1 MKKLPLFIFIALC
14 LTALA
19 TSYGSYHA
27 AEQQVQ
33 RDLQQALAKTVGERG
48 VDVMRQDSI
57 RAYRM
62 MARTGSGT
70 MTIAVCD
77 ATLRRHLQLPQLR
90 EKAYIAYRVGKES
103 GKWNVAFESRADCSM
118 AMVWSLSDQRH
129 SMWLTVVA
137 ALWLAFS
144 FMWKRRM
151 QPVCE
156 SAVCSNAKRF
166 GGLAYDDVR
175 QSFVGDN
182 GMTVHL
188 TPMQRQLM
196 EMFFASPSHRLT
208 KQEICDALWPK
219 KGDASDTL
227 YTMIRRLKQELGK
240 SSSLHIESDR
250 GRAYILSDSELSDK
264 CQ

>member
-1 MKKLPLFIFIALC
+1 MKKLPLFIFIVLC

-62 MARTGSGT
+62 MARAGGGT

-137 ALWLAFS
+137 ALWLVFS

-151 QPVCE
+151 QPVRE
-156 SAVCSNAKRF
+156 YDVCNNAKRF
-166 GGLAYDDVR
+166 GGLAYDEAK

-182 GMTVHL
+182 SMTVHL

-219 KGDASDTL
+219 KEDASDTL

-250 GRAYILSDSELSDK
+250 GRAYILFDSELSDK

>member
-1 MKKLPLFIFIALC
+1 MKKLPIFIFIALC

-62 MARTGSGT
+62 MAKAGGGT

-151 QPVCE
+151 QTVCE
-156 SAVCSNAKRF
+156 YDVCNNAKHF
-166 GGLAYDDVR
+166 GGLAYDEAK

-182 GMTVHL
+182 GTVVHL

-208 KQEICDALWPK
+208 KQEICDALWPRK
-219 KGDASDTL
+219 EDASDTL

-250 GRAYILSDSELSDK
+250 GRAYILSDSELSDN

>member
-1 MKKLPLFIFIALC
+1 MKKLPLFIFFALC
-14 LTALA
+14 IMALA

-27 AEQQVQ
+27 AEQQVR

-77 ATLRRHLQLPQLR
+77 ATLRCHLQLPQLR

-144 FMWKRRM
+144 FVWRRRM

-219 KGDASDTL
+219 KEDASDTL

>member
-33 RDLQQALAKTVGERG
+33 RDLQQALAKTVSERG

-103 GKWNVAFESRADCSM
+103 GKWNVAFESRADYSM

-137 ALWLAFS
+137 ALWLVFS

-151 QPVCE
+151 QPVRE
-156 SAVCSNAKRF
+156 YDVCNNAKRF
-166 GGLAYDDVR
+166 GGLAYDEAK

-182 GMTVHL
+182 SMTVHL

-219 KGDASDTL
+219 KEDASDTL

-250 GRAYILSDSELSDK
+250 GRAYILFDSELSDK

>member
-1 MKKLPLFIFIALC
+1 MKKLPLFIFIVLC
-14 LTALA
+14 FTALA

-27 AEQQVQ
+27 AERMVSS
-33 RDLQQALAKTVGERG
+33 DLQQALAKTLSEKG

-62 MARTGSGT
+62 LAKSDNETV
-70 MTIAVCD
+70 TIAVCD
-77 ATLRRHLQLPQLR
+77 ATLRRHLQLPELR
-90 EKAYIAYRVGKES
+90 EKAYIAYRVGKKS
-103 GKWNVAFESRADCSM
+103 GKWHVAFESRADYSV
-118 AMVWSLSDQRH
+118 AMIWSLSDQRLPMCL
-129 SMWLTVVA
+129 SLLA
-137 ALWLAFS
+137 AVCLV
-144 FMWKRRM
+144 FMMSGARRV

-156 SAVCSNAKRF
+156 QAACGF
-166 GGLAYDDVR
+166 GGLTFDDAR
-175 QSFVGDN
+175 QSFITEKG
-182 GMTVHL
+182 GEMHL

-219 KGDASDTL
+219 KEDASDTL

-240 SSSLHIESDR
+240 SSSLRIESDR
-250 GRAYILSDSELSDK
+250 GRAYILSDSEMSDR